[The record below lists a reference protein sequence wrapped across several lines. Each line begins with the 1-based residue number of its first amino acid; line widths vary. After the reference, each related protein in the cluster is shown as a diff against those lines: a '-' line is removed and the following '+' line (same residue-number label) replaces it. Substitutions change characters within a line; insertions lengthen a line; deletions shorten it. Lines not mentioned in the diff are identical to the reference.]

1 MAFRLKT
8 KDIAVLASLAEYRLI
23 TVPQSLGAC
32 GFSGLQVARR
42 RLAAL
47 EEQHLVQ
54 SSSRGYGR
62 HRGRPEKVF
71 GLTPAGFDVLKE
83 QGRLPGTAEFDQV
96 SGAAIACPDHQLLL
110 NWFRVHLTHLPT
122 ALPRLSVA
130 PVATSNSPFVAR
142 VAEEAAEQPEDI
154 SGALAQQKKRG
165 LVPDA
170 VFAITDAQEKKSLLF
185 FLEVD
190 MGTETVASP
199 SREPGDL
206 RAKVTKYQQY
216 FRENAY
222 RAYERPWSATFNG
235 FRLLILTN
243 TPERLH
249 SLCALV
255 REMQPSG
262 FVWLTCELSLTADG
276 LAAPIWAR
284 AGRTDKPLESIVG
297 PGMSRCTPL
306 PPPKP

>member
-1 MAFRLKT
+1 MAFRLLA
-8 KDIAVLASLAEYRLI
+8 KDVETLRALAEYRLM
-23 TVPQSLGAC
+23 TVPQLLWVC
-32 GFSGLQVARR
+32 GFSGLQMTRR

-47 EEQHLVQ
+47 EDAGLVG
-54 SSSRGYGR
+54 SENRGYGR
-62 HRGRPEKVF
+62 HQGRPEKVF
-71 GLTPAGFDVLKE
+71 SLAQAGFEVLRKE
-83 QGRLPGTAEFDQV
+83 GKLPEWVGFEQA
-96 SGAAIACPDHQLLL
+96 SGERITCPDHQLLL
-110 NWFRVHLTHLPT
+110 NWFRVRLDYLPT
-122 ALPRLSVA
+122 VLARLSVRSA
-130 PVATSNSPFVAR
+130 ASNSPFVAR
-142 VAEEAAEQPEDI
+142 KAEEPAAQPDDVVA
-154 SGALAQQKKRG
+154 ALGLQKKRG

-199 SREPGDL
+199 TREPGDL

-297 PGMSRCTPL
+297 PAMGRCTPL